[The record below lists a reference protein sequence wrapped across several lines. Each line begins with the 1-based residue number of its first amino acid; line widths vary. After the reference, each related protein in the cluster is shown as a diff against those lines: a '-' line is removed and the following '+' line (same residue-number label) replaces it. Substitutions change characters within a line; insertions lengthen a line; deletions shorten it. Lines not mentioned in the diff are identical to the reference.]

1 MHRLPT
7 TAVVGVGMLA
17 LTGGCSWGES
27 NSNSNSIAVQSRV
40 KLHRKTVQ
48 KLALGNLFESLAIV
62 QNPPAIS
69 SNSTSLIKSIDPIKQ
84 IKQVPQGRPDPFV
97 RVFTK

>member
-7 TAVVGVGMLA
+7 TAVVGMLA

-40 KLHRKTVQ
+40 KLHSKTVH
-48 KLALGNLFESLAIV
+48 KPALGNSFKSLAIV

-69 SNSTSLIKSIDPIKQ
+69 SNSTGLIKSTYPIKQ
-84 IKQVPQGRPDPFV
+84 TFNL
-97 RVFTK
+97 